1 MLYMKSI
8 LPLQESEE
16 LTEDGKLVPVPAEC
30 LVLEEASPVWTG
42 NPALAPVERCHIQA
56 QNP

>member
-1 MLYMKSI
+1 MKSI
-8 LPLQESEE
+8 RPLQETEE

-30 LVLEEASPVWTG
+30 PVLEEASPVWTG